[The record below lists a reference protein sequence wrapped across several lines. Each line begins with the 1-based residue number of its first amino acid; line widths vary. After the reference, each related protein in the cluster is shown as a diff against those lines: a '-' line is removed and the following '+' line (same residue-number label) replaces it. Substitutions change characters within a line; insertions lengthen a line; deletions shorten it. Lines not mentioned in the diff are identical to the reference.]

1 MKILL
6 VALLICIPSFLA
18 ADEGHHHEDLTEAQ
32 LGTVHFPSSCSAAMK
47 KPVERGVAMLHSF
60 WYEEAE
66 KEFGE
71 IEKDDPQCAIA
82 RWGVAMS
89 LWHQL
94 WNRPEMAVL
103 ERGARELR
111 RAKSMQATP
120 REKDY
125 ISALNEF
132 YSHPKRP
139 YQKRADAYSKAM
151 EKVVQRNPDDHEA
164 AAFYAL
170 SLLAA
175 EPDHDK
181 SNVYPQKA
189 AAVLE
194 RLFVGEPNHPGVA
207 HYLIHTYDKP
217 DMAQQ
222 GLPAARRYAQIA
234 PAAPHALHMPAH
246 IFARLGLWQDDI
258 DSNMRSIEATQKEAA
273 MHMGGE
279 GHQFHAMDF
288 LVYAYL
294 QTGREEDAQK
304 IIDEVRAMPAMLDM
318 YGMGDDPRPWWL
330 SGVEADYVL
339 ELHRWQEAASLS
351 LVSNGNDFDH
361 AITRAARAVGAA
373 RTPDVAQVKI
383 EISELEALL
392 KKQEK
397 VRTKDRSA
405 YEGVANDLTIARAW
419 LAYAEGHHD
428 EAVTML
434 KPLANKE
441 EGEAEASQGIPA
453 HEMIADMLLESNRP
467 AEALVE
473 YETTLKTNPGRFNSL
488 YGAAQAAEQAGKQ
501 ETATRY
507 YSDLVKNCAGSTSER
522 AELKRARAAMET
534 KARDAARNFSPHVPS
549 DVKAPAPSQLISLPS
564 NRLYFG
570 PGRLNLLQPEH

>member
-1 MKILL
+1 MKTVLIASLL
-6 VALLICIPSFLA
+6 CISSFVA

-32 LGTVHFPSSCSAAMK
+32 LGTVHFPSSCSAPMQ

-66 KEFGE
+66 KEFE
-71 IEKDDPQCAIA
+71 QVEKDDPQCAIA

-94 WNRPEMAVL
+94 WNHPETAVL
-103 ERGARELR
+103 ERGGMELKK
-111 RAKSMQATP
+111 AQSLQATS

-125 ISALNEF
+125 IAALNEF
-132 YSHPKRP
+132 YKHPKKP
-139 YQKRADAYSKAM
+139 HQKRAAAYSNGM
-151 EKVVQRNPDDHEA
+151 EKVAQRNPDDHEA

-175 EPDHDK
+175 EPDRDK
-181 SNVYPQKA
+181 SNVYRKKA

-194 RLFVGEPNHPGVA
+194 KLFAAEPNHPGVA

-258 DSNMRSIEATQKEAA
+258 DSNTRSIEATQKEAA

-294 QTGREEDAQK
+294 QTGREADAQK
-304 IIDEVRAMPAMLDM
+304 IIEEVKTMPPMKDM

-330 SGVEADYVL
+330 SGAEADYEL

-351 LVSNGNDFDH
+351 LVSKGNDFDH

-373 RTPDVAQVKI
+373 RKPDVAQVKT

-397 VRTKDRSA
+397 IRKKDRSA

-428 EAVTML
+428 EAVKTL
-434 KPLANKE
+434 RPLANKE
-441 EGEAEASQGIPA
+441 EGEAESSQGIPV
-453 HEMIADMLLESNRP
+453 HEMIADMLLEANRSE
-467 AEALVE
+467 EALVE

-488 YGAAQAAEQAGKQ
+488 YGAAQAGEQAGKHDKSH
-501 ETATRY
+501 EY
-507 YSDLVKNCAGSTSER
+507 YAELVKNCTGSNSER
-522 AELKRARAAMET
+522 SELKRARAAVESQENET
-534 KARDAARNFSPHVPS
+534 AGGTAARS
-549 DVKAPAPSQLISLPS
+549 AP
-564 NRLYFG
+564 R
-570 PGRLNLLQPEH
+570 